1 MRNIAALGIPKIL
14 RAEITIAA
22 RPDKSL
28 IDKSLIGSGLL
39 LVNPPW
45 RLETELQSL
54 LPALA
59 GVLRRDRQGA
69 ARLDWL
75 AAEK

>member
-1 MRNIAALGIPKIL
+1 
-14 RAEITIAA
+14 
-22 RPDKSL
+22 
-28 IDKSLIGSGLL
+28 LIGSGLL

-45 RLETELQSL
+45 RLQTELQSL

-59 GVLRRDRQGA
+59 AVLRRDPKDGV
-69 ARLDWL
+69 RLDWL